1 MLQSQQVKRRQLQ
14 HVPRWQQPSTSTKI
28 VPAADNNV
36 KDIIIWHSISLS
48 VSLVV
53 IIRHKSREILL
64 MIIIMKNK
72 RTKNSIRVQ
81 RSQSPTL
88 QQKQTKK
95 RRNEQHRRI
104 FTAKTH
110 CQLQKDTENKIPLR
124 LFHYCEC
131 ETVTPTGCFQVL
143 SLFESASKKATHPLE
158 LKHQTKAPRSR
169 VYAPKVREV
178 LGNGMA
184 FCTASLVLNE
194 KTY

>member
-64 MIIIMKNK
+64 MIIKIKISEPKTLSESKGRKAPPFNRNK
-72 RTKNSIRVQ
+72 Q
-81 RSQSPTL
+81 RNKETNNTEEYLQPKPTV
-88 QQKQTKK
+88 
-95 RRNEQHRRI
+95 NHR
-104 FTAKTH
+104 K
-110 CQLQKDTENKIPLR
+110 TENKIPHR

-143 SLFESASKKATHPLE
+143 SLFDSASKKATHPLE